1 MRWTFA
7 AATAVALLLLLLTW
21 LSLRAADTDAE
32 LFDRAL
38 GILDDFAFVDN
49 ELHGNVLSAR
59 AGVLRNYD
67 PLVREVN
74 ALDDALRRLRETAA
88 ADTEIVARV
97 AQLRSLIERQE
108 ELIEQFKSENA
119 LLQNSLAYFG
129 RFSSDLGSAAQNERL
144 VAAVS
149 ALAAAMLH
157 LTLDTSPQIAREV
170 ADRLD
175 DLAAQSSESSDAGSL
190 HPLLAHARLLHRLLP
205 ATDHTLKSLF
215 ALPDGVEKEAIRQI
229 IVKRQQASRA
239 TARAFRSLLYAIS
252 VLLLA
257 LLFYQGVRLRA
268 GALALRRRAALE
280 HVLARIST
288 RFINIQTNEIDACV
302 HQALAELANCVGAD
316 RAYFLPRGAPTYNW
330 CRQGA
335 AYPPGWPD
343 KVASMVPAFNPP
355 NQGVVHVQNVDRL
368 SPGEHK
374 DLLAAAHVQ
383 SWACVASLAGD
394 EIIGILGFDAFW
406 SSFSIKSDEFGL
418 LRMAV
423 DAIANAMK
431 REFLERER
439 ARLETDLQRA
449 RRLETI
455 GALTSGIAH
464 NFNNIVGA
472 VLGHVEMAEAQI
484 AAESRATN
492 NLGAIR
498 RAAER
503 ARDLVEQLLTFGRR
517 RDPRRSS
524 VRVGELIQETASLLW
539 VSLPA
544 GIDLIVCAT
553 PESAVVSGEP
563 AQLQQVLL
571 NLCNNASQ
579 AMDGGGRIEMRTEI
593 HQIARAKSLSHGD
606 LTPGSYV
613 QIAVSDSGR
622 GMDKRTIARLF
633 KPFFTTRLGGNGL
646 GLATVREIVR
656 EHGGAMNVESALG
669 AGSRFEAWLPCIHT
683 GASSP
688 RDRSEALPLGRGETL
703 MVIDDDRRQLL
714 RDEEILAA
722 LGYEPIGFVQG
733 EDALAACRAAP
744 KRFDAVVIGH
754 FTPADAPLELAASLH
769 EIAPALPIVLAATS
783 VRAIAANALVAA
795 GISEVVGWPFA
806 SSEIAIAIKGC
817 LAVQYL
823 R

>member
-1 MRWTFA
+1 MRWTSA
-7 AATAVALLLLLLTW
+7 AAAAVPLLLLLLTW
-21 LSLRAADTDAE
+21 LSVHAADTNAE
-32 LFDRAL
+32 LFDRGL
-38 GILDDFAFVDN
+38 SILDDFAIVEN
-49 ELHGNVLSAR
+49 ALHADVLRAR

-67 PLVREVN
+67 PLVREVD
-74 ALDDALRRLRETAA
+74 ALDGTLGRLRETAA
-88 ADTEIVARV
+88 ADPDMVAGIAR
-97 AQLRSLIERQE
+97 LRSAVNRQE

-129 RFSSDLGSAAQNERL
+129 RFSTDLGTAGQDQRL

-170 ADRLD
+170 ADRLGD
-175 DLAAQSSESSDAGSL
+175 VAAQSSASGNAGAV
-190 HPLLAHARLLHRLLP
+190 HPLLAHARLLHDLLP
-205 ATDHTLKSLF
+205 ATDYVLKALF
-215 ALPDGVEKEAIRQI
+215 AIPNGAEQEAIRQM

-252 VLLLA
+252 VLLLGF
-257 LLFYQGVRLRA
+257 LLYLGARLRA

-280 HVLARIST
+280 HALADIST
-288 RFINIQTNEIDACV
+288 RFINLQPDEIDACV
-302 HQALAELANCVGAD
+302 EQVLAELANCVGAD
-316 RAYFLPRGAPTYNW
+316 RAYFLHRGAPTHSW
-330 CRQGA
+330 CRQDA
-335 AYPPGWPD
+335 AYRPGWPD
-343 KVASMVPAFNPP
+343 KVALMVSTFNPTD
-355 NQGVVHVQNVDRL
+355 QGIVRVSRVDRL

-374 DLLAAAHVQ
+374 ELLVAADVQ
-383 SWACVASLAGD
+383 FWACVASLAGD
-394 EIIGILGFDAFW
+394 EIVGVLGFDALRA
-406 SSFSIKSDEFGL
+406 SFRIRSGDFGL

-449 RRLETI
+449 RRMETI

-484 AAESRATN
+484 ADGTRAGN

-503 ARDLVEQLLTFGRR
+503 ARDLIDQLLTFGRR
-517 RDPRRSS
+517 RDPCRRS
-524 VRVGELIQETASLLW
+524 VRVGQLIEEAASLLR
-539 VSLPA
+539 VSLPT
-544 GIDLIVCAT
+544 GVDLIVCDT
-553 PESAVVSGEP
+553 PEGAVVSGEP

-579 AMDGGGRIEMRTEI
+579 AMDAGGRIEIRTGI
-593 HQIARAKSLSHGD
+593 HDIARAKSLSHGD
-606 LTPGSYV
+606 LTPGRYV
-613 QIAVSDSGR
+613 QISVSDSGR
-622 GMDKRTIARLF
+622 GMDKRTLERLF

-656 EHGGAMNVESALG
+656 EHRGAMNVGTAPG

-683 GASSP
+683 AASSS
-688 RDRSEALPLGRGETL
+688 RERSETLPLGGGETL
-703 MVIDDDRRQLL
+703 MVINDDRRQLL
-714 RDEEILAA
+714 QDEEILAA
-722 LGYEPIGFVQG
+722 LGYEPIGFVRA
-733 EDALAACRAAP
+733 EDALAAYRAAP

-754 FTPADAPLELAASLH
+754 FTRDTAALELAAALH
-769 EIAPALPIVLAATS
+769 EIAPALPILLAASS
-783 VRAIAANALVAA
+783 VGAIGAKALVAA
-795 GISEVVGWPFA
+795 GISDVVGWPFA
-806 SSEIAIAIKGC
+806 SSEIAVAIKGC
-817 LAVQYL
+817 LAAQ
-823 R
+823 RPR